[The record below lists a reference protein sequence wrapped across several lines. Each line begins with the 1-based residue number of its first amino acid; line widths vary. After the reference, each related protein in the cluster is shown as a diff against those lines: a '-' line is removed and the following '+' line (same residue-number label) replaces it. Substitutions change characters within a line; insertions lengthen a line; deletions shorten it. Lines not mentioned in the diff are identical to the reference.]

1 MSESPDSFGNF
12 AGRTSSKWRRFD
24 SDVLPMH
31 VAEMDFD
38 VAEPI
43 KNQILAMTNNS
54 DLGYLGPIP
63 ELALALKN
71 FALRRWGW
79 ELDANGIRMATDVGV
94 AAVEILRQVT
104 KPGDRVLINSPVYH
118 SFFLWLKEVDV
129 TPYDVPLHLTGSR
142 WQLDFAGI
150 ERAFQD
156 GVKTY
161 LLCSPQNP
169 VGTVHTKEE
178 LLEIARLAE
187 KYDVFVISDE
197 IHAPL
202 SWETFTPF
210 LSLGESAETHAV
222 TITSTSK
229 AWNTAGLKAAVIITQ
244 SEKILTRL
252 ANLPESLNWR
262 ASILGAF
269 TMVSAYNFCEDWLN
283 STVSRIQENLSFL
296 RFELTKQLP
305 KAKFFDM
312 SATYLAW
319 LDLSAYSSENL
330 VARFL
335 KDGRV
340 AVVPGTDHAADGK
353 YASFIRFNLATSQPR
368 ISEAIR
374 RMAKVLGD

>member
-1 MSESPDSFGNF
+1 
-12 AGRTSSKWRRFD
+12 
-24 SDVLPMH
+24 MH

-63 ELALALKN
+63 ELASALQN

-79 ELDANGIRMATDVGV
+79 ELDATGIRMATDVGV

-129 TPYDVPLHLTGSR
+129 TPYDVPLHLADSR
-142 WQLDFAGI
+142 WQLDLSGI

-156 GVKTY
+156 GVMTY

-187 KYDVFVISDE
+187 KYGVFVISDE

-202 SWETFTPF
+202 SWERFTPF
-210 LSLGESAETHAV
+210 LSLGESAETHAA

-244 SEKILTRL
+244 SEKIMTRL
-252 ANLPESLNWR
+252 ASLPESLNWR

-269 TMVSAYNFCEDWLN
+269 TMVSAYNSCEDWLN
-283 STVSRIQENLSFL
+283 STVSRIQENLTFL
-296 RFELTKQLP
+296 RFELAKQLP

-319 LDLSAYSSENL
+319 LDLSAYSSESL

-353 YASFIRFNLATSQPR
+353 YASFVRINFATSQPR